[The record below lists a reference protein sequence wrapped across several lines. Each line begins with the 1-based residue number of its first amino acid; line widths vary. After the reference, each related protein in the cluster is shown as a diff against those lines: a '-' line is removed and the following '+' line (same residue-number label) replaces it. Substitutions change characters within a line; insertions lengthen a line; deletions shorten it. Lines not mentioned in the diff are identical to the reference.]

1 MNVIS
6 MRLHGVRLGSL
17 IGLGAKIGRG
27 RATLR
32 EVAREYWLDERAEDH
47 LCAAEV

>member
-1 MNVIS
+1 MNATS

-27 RATLR
+27 RTTLGEVTR
-32 EVAREYWLDERAEDH
+32 EGGLDERAEDH
-47 LCAAEV
+47 LRAA